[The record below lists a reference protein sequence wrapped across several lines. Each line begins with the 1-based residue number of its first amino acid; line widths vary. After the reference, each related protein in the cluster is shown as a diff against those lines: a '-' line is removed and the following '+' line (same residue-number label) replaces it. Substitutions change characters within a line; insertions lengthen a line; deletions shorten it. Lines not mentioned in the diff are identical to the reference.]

1 MRKIL
6 VILLTSVLIFS
17 FSACSEQPL
26 TYIGN
31 MGYDL
36 SKVDYVVLCQGL
48 VQVKMRFSSS

>member
-36 SKVDYVVLCQGL
+36 SKVGA
-48 VQVKMRFSSS
+48 RI